1 MGKEYL
7 PLPLRK
13 DMESYRKDDLVFTSG
28 DYTITS
34 AKHGISGKDSVRIAN
49 GSIRLYPE
57 KMGYMEKI
65 PRTVV

>member
-13 DMESYRKDDLVFTSG
+13 DMESDEKMILSLQAVTIRLQVQNMGYRERTASG
-28 DYTITS
+28 LLM
-34 AKHGISGKDSVRIAN
+34 VL
-49 GSIRLYPE
+49 IRLYPE